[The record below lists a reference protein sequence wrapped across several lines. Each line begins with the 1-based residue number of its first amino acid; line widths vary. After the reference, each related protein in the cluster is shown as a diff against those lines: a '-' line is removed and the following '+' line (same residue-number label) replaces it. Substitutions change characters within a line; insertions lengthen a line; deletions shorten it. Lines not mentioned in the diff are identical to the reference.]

1 MGLPFLAGHKK
12 KKSFSLIK
20 ERIWEKLK
28 GWKEKLLSQ
37 AEHKIL
43 IKAVIQVIPTYSM
56 SFFKLPIGLI
66 KDIES
71 LIRKFWWGYRGE
83 QWKIHWLSWE
93 KMCCPKNE
101 GGLGFQDLSTLNYSL
116 LEKQVWR
123 LQHYENTLFH
133 KVFKEKFFPDFSIME
148 CVSMK
153 KRSYA

>member
-1 MGLPFLAGHKK
+1 M
-12 KKSFSLIK
+12 
-20 ERIWEKLK
+20 
-28 GWKEKLLSQ
+28 LSQ

-56 SFFKLPIGLI
+56 SFFKLPKGLI

-83 QWKIHWLSWE
+83 QWKIHWVSWE

-101 GGLGFQDLSTLNYSL
+101 GCLGFQDLSTFNYSL
-116 LEKQVWR
+116 LAKQVRR

-133 KVFKEKFFPDFSIME
+133 KVFKEKFFPDFSIKE
-148 CVSMK
+148 CVSMNK
-153 KRSYA
+153 KSYA